1 MSALSTPAPTAASK
15 GRRRAN
21 MCAYKASNARFL
33 NLGET
38 FALEELLPRA
48 ARRALKCCLNND
60 DKAGVIKIL
69 IGAGL
74 FANSGKDGVRTADS
88 VAVELLDKNRGD
100 MTKCRFLFW
109 NQVDVSER
117 QLNAAKSKVV
127 SFRQRE
133 ATILRRV
140 TYQKIIDAN
149 KQLKIANQELKRVGS
164 VVADTNDKVT
174 NIETAVGDLK
184 EQGELERDKCKLE
197 RDNSELERDNS
208 ELERDKSELEHKL
221 RTAKKKNKVM
231 ADWMMANMV
240 VDSPVKGEEGA
251 GSSCVVA

>member
-38 FALEELLPRA
+38 FAFGELLPRA
-48 ARRALKCCLNND
+48 ARRALKICLNNN
-60 DKAGVIKIL
+60 DKTGVIEIL
-69 IGAGL
+69 ICTGL

-149 KQLKIANQELKRVGS
+149 KQIKIANQELKRVGS

-197 RDNSELERDNS
+197 RDNSELERD
-208 ELERDKSELEHKL
+208 KSELEHKL
-221 RTAKKKNKVM
+221 RTAKKKIK
-231 ADWMMANMV
+231 
-240 VDSPVKGEEGA
+240 
-251 GSSCVVA
+251 

>member
-1 MSALSTPAPTAASK
+1 MKPLH
-15 GRRRAN
+15 
-21 MCAYKASNARFL
+21 
-33 NLGET
+33 
-38 FALEELLPRA
+38 LENYFRA
-48 ARRALKCCLNND
+48 ARRALKICLNKN
-60 DKAGVIKIL
+60 DKAGVIEIL

-127 SFRQRE
+127 SFRRRE
-133 ATILRRV
+133 ATALRRE

-149 KQLKIANQELKRVGS
+149 KQIKIANQELKRVGS

-197 RDNSELERDNS
+197 RDNSELERD
-208 ELERDKSELEHKL
+208 KSELEHKL
-221 RTAKKKNKVM
+221 RTAKKKNKAM

-251 GSSCVVA
+251 DSSCVVA